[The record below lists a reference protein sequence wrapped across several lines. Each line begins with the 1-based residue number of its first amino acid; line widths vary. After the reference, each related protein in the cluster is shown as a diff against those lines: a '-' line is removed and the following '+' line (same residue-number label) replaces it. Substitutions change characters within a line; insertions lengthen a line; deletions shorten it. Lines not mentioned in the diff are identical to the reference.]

1 MFLDL
6 FYQNEEQNQERKY
19 GIWET
24 VDVPQRSS
32 KGKKFKYSQNDS
44 CTAGLENKQF
54 L

>member
-24 VDVPQRSS
+24 VDAPQRSS